1 MSRIGMLSRDRTS
14 SGIAVHCWTRWP
26 AASRHSGPRAI
37 ADTGTG
43 AAAPAHRDRGTG
55 PRVPGPPP
63 RAEPTPA
70 RVAGKLARLKAT
82 AHHCKIRTYHEHA
95 GLRARRTALSEA

>member
-1 MSRIGMLSRDRTS
+1 MLSRDRTS

-26 AASRHSGPRAI
+26 AASRRSCPRAI

-55 PRVPGPPP
+55 PRAPGPTPGG
-63 RAEPTPA
+63 AAPA
-70 RVAGKLARLKAT
+70 RVAGKLARLKLT

-95 GLRARRTALSEA
+95 GLRARLTALTEA